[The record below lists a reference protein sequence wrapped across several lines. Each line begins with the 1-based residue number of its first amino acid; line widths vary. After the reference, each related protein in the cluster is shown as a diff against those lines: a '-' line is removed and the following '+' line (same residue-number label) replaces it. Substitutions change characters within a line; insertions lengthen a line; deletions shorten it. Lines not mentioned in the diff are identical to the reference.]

1 MQSGK
6 KDIENLIVIM
16 VLEKLLK
23 KDTNMKK
30 YLSMSLR

>member
-1 MQSGK
+1 MQIGK

-23 KDTNMKK
+23 EDTNMKK
-30 YLSMSLR
+30 YLSMSFH